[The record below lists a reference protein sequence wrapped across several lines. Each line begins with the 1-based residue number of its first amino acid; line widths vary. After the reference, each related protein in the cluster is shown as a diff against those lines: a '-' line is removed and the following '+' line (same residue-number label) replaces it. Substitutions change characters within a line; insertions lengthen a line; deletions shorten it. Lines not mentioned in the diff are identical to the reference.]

1 MKRFVRTEKSEI
13 ERTYSESE
21 RVSESESES
30 ENWSF
35 GFAKKR
41 R

>member
-1 MKRFVRTEKSEI
+1 MKRFVRKEKSEI
-13 ERTYSESE
+13 ERTYSENE
-21 RVSESESES
+21 RVSES

>member
-13 ERTYSESE
+13 EGTYSESE
-21 RVSESESES
+21 RVSESES

>member
-1 MKRFVRTEKSEI
+1 MKRIVRREKSEI
-13 ERTYSESE
+13 ERTY
-21 RVSESESES
+21 RESESES
-30 ENWSF
+30 EIWSF

>member
-21 RVSESESES
+21 RVSE
-30 ENWSF
+30 NWSF

>member
-1 MKRFVRTEKSEI
+1 MKRFVRREKSEI
-13 ERTYSESE
+13 ERTY
-21 RVSESESES
+21 SESESES

>member
-1 MKRFVRTEKSEI
+1 MHEKICEDRESEI

-21 RVSESESES
+21 RVSESESE
-30 ENWSF
+30 NWSF